1 MKKDKETMKMKRG
14 FFALLFAALLFGAG
28 ALADTAPVNMNP
40 PPEAIPTQAEG
51 ELETY
56 DLTFPEEMPLTARNF
71 VLTERA
77 EFEKLPKANEYTQW
91 FYRDKR
97 EIGWCSV
104 FQIYC
109 AYHSGAQLYKLK
121 QGAQA
126 QDGEVISAM
135 EGRVG
140 NVYLAFEEQGRW
152 LDATE
157 GGVPRPGYL
166 VIYGVRAS
174 TPYTHVA
181 IVESVKELGDGLY
194 ELTTI
199 EGNLNSTIK
208 RINYRYDATP
218 KQKYHNMSV
227 VPESQITRENC
238 QYTLQKDN
246 WYVTGFCA
254 TW

>member
-1 MKKDKETMKMKRG
+1 MLKRIG
-14 FFALLFAALLFGAG
+14 VLAAAMCIAAGA
-28 ALADTAPVNMNP
+28 ALADMAPVKMQT
-40 PPEAIPTQAEG
+40 PPEAIETQAEG

-56 DLTFPEEMPLTARNF
+56 GLTFPEDMPLAVRNF
-71 VLTERA
+71 VLTARA
-77 EFEKLPKANEYTQW
+77 EFEKNNWTKLPKNNEYTKW
-91 FYRDKR
+91 YYHDNR

-109 AYHSGAQLYKLK
+109 AYHSGVQLIRYK
-121 QGAQA
+121 
-126 QDGEVISAM
+126 QDVNVEPDACISAM

-140 NVYLAFEEQGRW
+140 NVRLAFEEHGRW
-152 LDATE
+152 VDGTE
-157 GGVPRPGYL
+157 GGVPKPGYL

-181 IVESVKELGDGLY
+181 IVESVKEMGDGVY

-199 EGNLNSTIK
+199 EGNLNSTVR

-218 KQKYHNMSV
+218 KRQYYNMSA
-227 VPESQITRENC
+227 VPEDEITEENC
-238 QYTLQKDN
+238 QYKLQKDD

>member
-1 MKKDKETMKMKRG
+1 MLKRIG
-14 FFALLFAALLFGAG
+14 VLAAAMCIAAGA
-28 ALADTAPVNMNP
+28 ALADTAPVKMQT
-40 PPEAIPTQAEG
+40 PPEAIETQAEG

-56 DLTFPEEMPLTARNF
+56 GLTFPEDMPLATRNF
-71 VLTERA
+71 VLTARA
-77 EFEKLPKANEYTQW
+77 EFEKNNWTKLPNNNEYTKW
-91 FYRDKR
+91 YYHDNR

-109 AYHSGAQLYKLK
+109 AYHSGLQLIRYK
-121 QGAQA
+121 
-126 QDGEVISAM
+126 QDVTVEPGECISAM

-140 NVYLAFEEQGRW
+140 NVRLAFEEHGRW
-152 LDATE
+152 LDGTE
-157 GGVPRPGYL
+157 GGVPKPGYL

-181 IVESVKELGDGLY
+181 IVESVKELGGDVY

-199 EGNLNSTIK
+199 EGNLNSTIR

-218 KQKYHNMSV
+218 KRQYYNMSA
-227 VPESQITRENC
+227 VPENEITEENC
-238 QYTLQKDN
+238 QYKLQKDD